1 MNKNNESV
9 LQWAIEYNDKKHVYD
24 HPIATFSKHELI
36 ALYHALRSSEYIKVN
51 IAVYIIFTIVLL
63 VLRPKEVKTVL
74 RPRT

>member
-36 ALYHALRSSEYIKVN
+36 ALYHALRSSEYIKV
-51 IAVYIIFTIVLL
+51 I
-63 VLRPKEVKTVL
+63 LRFIDYNMAEISHKECKKVM
-74 RPRT
+74 